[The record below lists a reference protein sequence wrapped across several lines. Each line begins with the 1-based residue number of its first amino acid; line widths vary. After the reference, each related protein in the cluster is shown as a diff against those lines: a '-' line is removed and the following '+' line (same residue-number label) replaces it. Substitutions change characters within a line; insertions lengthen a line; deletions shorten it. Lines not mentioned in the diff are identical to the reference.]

1 MFFGKFP
8 RRLDK
13 AVSLAFASAADS
25 TRLSASL
32 LLPHLKYKSAIVI
45 LPPMHCTFGIA
56 ITPSDTVSA
65 ERFKPVFSAIP
76 VRNTLNFIC

>member
-1 MFFGKFP
+1 MVHGIENFDDLK
-8 RRLDK
+8 LI
-13 AVSLAFASAADS
+13 AS
-25 TRLSASL
+25 RYAS
-32 LLPHLKYKSAIVI
+32 HLKYKSAIVI

>member
-1 MFFGKFP
+1 
-8 RRLDK
+8 
-13 AVSLAFASAADS
+13 
-25 TRLSASL
+25 